1 MADEKYMDFYTKS
14 EINAMLNG
22 LSFIKMSK
30 DDYDALT
37 TYDANTVY
45 YVYDDNGNI
54 TQYMGDAQLSSGTSV
69 DTMTA
74 LQQGTTANGLVG
86 TVSYIND

>member
-1 MADEKYMDFYTKS
+1 MANEKYMDFYTKS
-14 EINAMLNG
+14 EIDAMLNG
-22 LSFIKMSK
+22 LSFIKMTK
-30 DDYDALT
+30 DAYDALT
-37 TYDANTVY
+37 TYDPNTVY

-74 LQQGTTANGLVG
+74 LQQGIAPNGLVG
-86 TVSYIND
+86 TVSYINN